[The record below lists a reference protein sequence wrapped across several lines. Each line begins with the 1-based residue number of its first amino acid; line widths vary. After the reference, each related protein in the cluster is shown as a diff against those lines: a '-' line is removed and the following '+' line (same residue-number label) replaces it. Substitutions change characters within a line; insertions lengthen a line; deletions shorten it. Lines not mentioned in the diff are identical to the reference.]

1 MATRNLK
8 RANGNGSIVKLSG
21 KHRKPY
27 ACRVTI
33 RAETIVNPK
42 NPLES
47 TVIMKR
53 KYIGYGET
61 YDDAVRIL
69 ADYFAKPIDLDYK
82 DVLFKELFV
91 MWYKTK
97 EGSVSKS
104 WINAVNASFNAMEEL
119 HNRKINDLRT
129 HDFEMLFEYT
139 DKMYPTMKKMLILL
153 HQMFEYADSHD
164 MIYKNYTKYI
174 SLAKYTGKNPNSIKR
189 DIFKRTD
196 IKRIWK
202 YSDDLYNSIVII
214 LIYTGL
220 RISELFDLKREDV
233 HLEERYLDI
242 KASKTEAGIRLVP
255 IADVIMPLVKR
266 WYDEGNEYLVF
277 NPSGNQFKYRN
288 YRDSYWNVLMAEL
301 GLEEHRPHDT
311 RHTFV
316 SLYQSVENSDERIL
330 KKIVGHRGTQDFT
343 LKVYTQFEMERLL
356 EEVNKIII

>member
-1 MATRNLK
+1 MAKRNLK

-27 ACRVTI
+27 ACRVCVRT
-33 RAETIVNPK
+33 ETKIDPD
-42 NPLES
+42 NPLNS
-47 TVIMKR
+47 VVVIKR
-53 KYIGYGET
+53 KYIGYAET
-61 YDDAVRIL
+61 YDEAVRIL

-82 DVLFKELFV
+82 DITFKELYE
-91 MWYKTK
+91 MWIKTK
-97 EGSVSKS
+97 EDTVSKS
-104 WINAVNASFNAMEEL
+104 WYNSVKASFNAMEEL

-129 HDFEMLFEYT
+129 HDFELLFEYT

-153 HQMFEYADSHD
+153 HQMFDFADSHD
-164 MIYKNYTKYI
+164 MIYKNYSKYI

-189 DIFKRTD
+189 DIFKKAD

-202 YSDDLYNSIVII
+202 YSSDLYNSIVII

-233 HLEERYLDI
+233 HIEEQYLDI
-242 KASKTEAGIRLVP
+242 KASKTEAGVRLVP

-266 WYDEGNEYLVF
+266 WYDKGNAYLVF
-277 NPSGNQFKYRN
+277 NTRGNQFKYRD
-288 YRDSYWNVLMAEL
+288 YRDSYWNKLMEEL
-301 GLEEHRPHDT
+301 GLNEHRPHDT

-343 LKVYTQFEMERLL
+343 LKVYTQFEMQRLL
-356 EEVNKIII
+356 EEVNKIVV